1 MTNDAV
7 VTGESANAMETN
19 EPAVLVDIG
28 GHIARITL
36 NRPQAMNALNT
47 AARGLLLEAMARV
60 HDDSDIHVGI
70 LMGAGGRSF
79 SAGAD
84 LKEWAQPD
92 STGFSGGSVT
102 EALSKEPADEFF
114 TARVAKPLI
123 AAIDGY
129 CLAGGLELA
138 LACDL
143 RIATPTS
150 TFGLPEV
157 QRGFP
162 PGGGGVQRLVRAIS
176 LAPAMEMLLTGDR
189 IDAATAL
196 RWGLVS
202 RIVPREELLPTA
214 EALALRIAQNS
225 PLATRVVKELA
236 LASPDQTLQQALQL
250 GGTLRW
256 IVGQTPEA
264 QEGPRAFA
272 RGDG

>member
-1 MTNDAV
+1 MTDGA
-7 VTGESANAMETN
+7 ETAGA
-19 EPAVLVDIG
+19 AVLFETD

-36 NRPQAMNALNT
+36 NRPHAMNALDT
-47 AARGLLLEAMARV
+47 AARELLLRAMARV
-60 HDDSDIHVGI
+60 HEDPAIRVGI
-70 LMGAGGRSF
+70 LTGAGGRAF

-92 STGFSGGSVT
+92 SPGFSGGSAQ
-102 EALSKEPADEFF
+102 EALAKEPGDEFF
-114 TARVAKPLI
+114 TIRVAKPLI

-138 LACDL
+138 LSCDL
-143 RIATPTS
+143 RIATPGS
-150 TFGLPEV
+150 SFGLPEV

-162 PGGGGVQRLVRAIS
+162 PGGGGVQRLVRAIA
-176 LAPAMEMLLTGDR
+176 LAPAMEMLLTGAR
-189 IDAATAL
+189 IDAETAL

-202 RIVPREELLPTA
+202 RVVPSDELADTA
-214 EALALRIAQNS
+214 TALAELIAANA

-236 LASPDQTLQQALQL
+236 LASPDQPLGQALQF
-250 GGTLRW
+250 GSVLRW

>member
-1 MTNDAV
+1 MTDDAGAA
-7 VTGESANAMETN
+7 GEAGEA
-19 EPAVLVDIG
+19 AVLVQVD
-28 GHIARITL
+28 GHVARITL
-36 NRPQAMNALNT
+36 NRPQAMNALDT
-47 AARGLLLEAMARV
+47 AARGLLLAAMARV
-60 HDDSDIHVGI
+60 HDDPAIHVGI
-70 LMGAGGRSF
+70 LTGAGGRAF

-84 LKEWAQPD
+84 LKEWAQPG
-92 STGFSGGSVT
+92 SAGFSGGSVA

-114 TARVAKPLI
+114 TIRVAKPLI

-162 PGGGGVQRLVRAIS
+162 PGGGGVQRLVRAIA
-176 LAPAMEMLLTGDR
+176 LAPAMEMLLTGER
-189 IDAATAL
+189 IDAETAL

-202 RIVPREELLPTA
+202 RVVPREELLPTA
-214 EALALRIAQNS
+214 EALAARIAQNA
-225 PLATRVVKELA
+225 PLATRAVKELA

-250 GGTLRW
+250 GGVLRW

>member
-1 MTNDAV
+1 MADA
-7 VTGESANAMETN
+7 TEAAGA
-19 EPAVLVDIG
+19 AVLFQID
-28 GHIARITL
+28 GHVAHITL
-36 NRPQAMNALNT
+36 NRPQAMNALDT
-47 AARGLLLEAMARV
+47 SARELLLEAMARV
-60 HDDSDIHVGI
+60 HEDPEIRVGI
-70 LMGAGGRSF
+70 LTGAGGRAF

-84 LKEWAQPD
+84 LKEWAQPG
-92 STGFSGGSVT
+92 SAGFSGGSVA
-102 EALSKEPADEFF
+102 EALSKEPGDEFF
-114 TARVAKPLI
+114 TIRVAKPLI

-138 LACDL
+138 LSCDL
-143 RIATPTS
+143 RIATPAA

-189 IDAATAL
+189 VDAETAL
-196 RWGLVS
+196 RWGLIS
-202 RIVPREELLPTA
+202 RVVPSEDLLPTA
-214 EALALRIAQNS
+214 EALAQRIAKNA

-236 LASPDQTLQQALQL
+236 LASPDQSLGQALQL
-250 GGTLRW
+250 GGVMRW

>member
-1 MTNDAV
+1 MSDEAAAGNA
-7 VTGESANAMETN
+7 SADEA
-19 EPAVLVDIG
+19 AVLVDVE
-28 GHIARITL
+28 GHVARITL
-36 NRPQAMNALNT
+36 NRPQAMNALDT
-47 AARGLLLEAMARV
+47 AARELLLAAMARV
-60 HDDSDIHVGI
+60 HDDPEIRVAI
-70 LMGAGGRSF
+70 LTGAGGRSF

-84 LKEWAQPD
+84 LKEWAQPG
-92 STGFSGGSVT
+92 SAGFSGGSVAD
-102 EALSKEPADEFF
+102 ALSKESADEFF
-114 TARVAKPLI
+114 TIRVAKPLI

-143 RIATPTS
+143 RIATPAS

-162 PGGGGVQRLVRAIS
+162 PGVQRLVRAIS
-176 LAPAMEMLLTGDR
+176 LAPAMEMLLTGER
-189 IDAATAL
+189 VDAETAL

-202 RIVPREELLPTA
+202 RVVPQEELLPAA
-214 EALALRIAQNS
+214 EALAERIAQNA

-250 GGTLRW
+250 GGVLRW

>member
-1 MTNDAV
+1 MTDGAEAA
-7 VTGESANAMETN
+7 GEAIIFET
-19 EPAVLVDIG
+19 D
-28 GHIARITL
+28 GHVARITL
-36 NRPQAMNALNT
+36 NRPHAMNALDT
-47 AARGLLLEAMARV
+47 AARERLLQAMARV
-60 HDDSDIHVGI
+60 HDDPEIRVGI
-70 LMGAGGRSF
+70 LTGAGGRAF

-92 STGFSGGSVT
+92 SPGFSGGSAHD
-102 EALSKEPADEFF
+102 ALSKEPGDEFF
-114 TARVAKPLI
+114 TIRVAKPLI

-138 LACDL
+138 LSCDL
-143 RIATPTS
+143 RIATPS
-150 TFGLPEV
+150 SSFGLPEV

-176 LAPAMEMLLTGDR
+176 LAPAMEMLLTGER
-189 IDAATAL
+189 IDAETAL

-202 RIVPREELLPTA
+202 RVVPREDLLATA
-214 EALALRIAQNS
+214 TRLAERIAANA

-236 LASPDQTLQQALQL
+236 LASPDQSLGQALQL
-250 GGTLRW
+250 GSVLRW

>member
-1 MTNDAV
+1 MSPEAQSDKPGAD
-7 VTGESANAMETN
+7 
-19 EPAVLVDIG
+19 EPAVLFEVE
-28 GHIARITL
+28 GHVARITL
-36 NRPQAMNALNT
+36 NRPQAMNALDT
-47 AARGLLLEAMARV
+47 AARQLLLAAMGRV
-60 HDDSDIHVGI
+60 HQDPEIRVAI
-70 LMGAGGRSF
+70 LTGTGGRSF

-84 LKEWAQPD
+84 LKEWAQPG
-92 STGFSGGSVT
+92 SEGFSGGSVAD
-102 EALSKEPADEFF
+102 ALSKEAADEFF
-114 TARVAKPLI
+114 TIRVAKPLI

-143 RIATPTS
+143 RIATPAS

-176 LAPAMEMLLTGDR
+176 LAPAMEMLMTGER
-189 IDAATAL
+189 VDAETAL

-202 RIVPREELLPTA
+202 RVVPQEELLPTA
-214 EALALRIAQNS
+214 EALAERIAQNA

-250 GGTLRW
+250 GGALRW